1 MEEINK
7 LTDINVDVELIKKGR
22 KVIVIKYIIQ
32 SKEDNSYISYLN
44 ENYNIKEFKKIR
56 LSRC

>member
-7 LTDINVDVELIKKGR
+7 LTDINIDVELIKKGR